1 MKQFINDYRKF
12 RQLARQEIGDI
23 RESDILVLFGIYRE
37 QSTMLNPLAGL
48 EYIFSNIAGLNPDD
62 DENDDDPFSNVSGV

>member
-1 MKQFINDYRKF
+1 MKQFINEYRKF
-12 RQLARQEIGDI
+12 RELARHEIGDI

-37 QSTMLNPLAGL
+37 KSTMLNPLEGL
-48 EYIFSNIAGLNPDD
+48 EYIFKNIAGLNPDD

>member
-48 EYIFSNIAGLNPDD
+48 EYLFSNIAGLNPDD
-62 DENDDDPFSNVSGV
+62 DENDDDPFQM